1 MEHDE
6 ARRQAV
12 RVLAQLQNH
21 HLEDREGV
29 LSECHAQRLRLGR
42 LAALWHDECHP
53 LRCGQAELLV
63 QGRDCEH
70 SGLDRCRM
78 RLVAQLLDDPREL
91 RIQAQHPP
99 LVRA

>member
-1 MEHDE
+1 MEYDE
-6 ARRQAV
+6 ARRQAM
-12 RVLAQLQNH
+12 RVLAQLQDR

-29 LSECHAQRLRLGR
+29 LPECHAQRLRLGR

-53 LRCGQAELLV
+53 LRCGQSELLV

-70 SGLDRCRM
+70 PGIDRRWM
-78 RLVAQLLDDPREL
+78 RRVAHLLDDPREL

-99 LVRA
+99 LIRA